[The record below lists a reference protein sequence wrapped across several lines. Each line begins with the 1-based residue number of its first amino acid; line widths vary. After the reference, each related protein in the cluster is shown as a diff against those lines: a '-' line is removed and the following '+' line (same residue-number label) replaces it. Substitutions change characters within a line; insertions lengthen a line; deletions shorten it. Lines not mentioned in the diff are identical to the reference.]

1 MNYLKTKIELQFEA
15 GIASLVMI
23 KNASYAFPSAWSL
36 FGMFKAF
43 SVEHGSLVNIWNI
56 KTAFFWLA
64 NTHLFCWHICQKY
77 TLHECVIHIVHLRL
91 QNYFQTKYFS
101 VILYKLW
108 PWEHFLH
115 CTQFAVGPGA
125 NVQMDLQTAPGLKKP
140 GSSQTKSC
148 TISFKFPAFA
158 GSDKRGWWREATGRD
173 CLSKPHLTWARL
185 GLPALLHLLSQFD
198 VHHPPLQ
205 FILHILKG
213 SSLPSRFCFM
223 LTRMHVFAI
232 VYNDVQKKGM
242 ERWWGKIWQLFHD
255 DRKNEGG
262 EIRHSFS
269 CCLIA
274 AKPAKSRFSI
284 NFTCFCLL

>member
-1 MNYLKTKIELQFEA
+1 M
-15 GIASLVMI
+15 
-23 KNASYAFPSAWSL
+23 
-36 FGMFKAF
+36 
-43 SVEHGSLVNIWNI
+43 
-56 KTAFFWLA
+56 
-64 NTHLFCWHICQKY
+64 
-77 TLHECVIHIVHLRL
+77 HLRL

-232 VYNDVQKKGM
+232 VYNDVQKKRDG
-242 ERWWGKIWQLFHD
+242 EVVRENLAIISWRSQKWRRGNPSLLQLLFDCGKTSKKPVFDQFHLFLSALTFQSIVHYAKRLGVVGAKVRAICTAELLKVAAQNFCQFSTLLAAECAANPKYTD
-255 DRKNEGG
+255 INHFTTRKGRQG
-262 EIRHSFS
+262 
-269 CCLIA
+269 
-274 AKPAKSRFSI
+274 
-284 NFTCFCLL
+284 